1 MGNIVSLPVK
11 IEEPECLPVRSASTS
26 SSPNLQQSATTDAR
40 NLQGSPNEH
49 LSGKQ
54 SRHIEMFDALQM
66 SLNPAKLVL
75 KLVQASLTEH
85 WKIGHVGSKE
95 VVMKYISILN
105 DLTRVKPHVGL
116 DVKKDAVSL
125 AVQWQEK
132 MRADAENL
140 LEILGFLQFVAAYGL
155 LSTLNGD
162 EIVELLGLICQHA
175 QALELCEELGFAEK
189 IPGKFLKMDFHNVM
203 FMFHY
208 HCSYFPCMFINFFL
222 QLTKFW
228 L

>member
-1 MGNIVSLPVK
+1 MQMGNIVSLPVK
-11 IEEPECLPVRSASTS
+11 IEEPECLPVRSPSTS
-26 SSPNLQQSATTDAR
+26 SSPNLQLNATTDAR

-54 SRHIEMFDALQM
+54 PRHIEMFDALQM

-85 WKIGHVGSKE
+85 WKIGHVGSK
-95 VVMKYISILN
+95 VVMKNISILN

-132 MRADAENL
+132 MRADAENS
-140 LEILGFLQFVAAYGL
+140 LEILVFLQFVAAYGL

-162 EIVELLGLICQHA
+162 EIVKLLGMICQHA
-175 QALELCEELGFAEK
+175 QALELCKELGFADK
-189 IPGKFLKMDFHNVM
+189 IPGKFLEN
-203 FMFHY
+203 
-208 HCSYFPCMFINFFL
+208 
-222 QLTKFW
+222 W
-228 L
+228 LS